1 MTADSTP
8 DIGLAAL
15 LLRRAE
21 LTPHRKAVT
30 FEGTTRTFG
39 GLADRARRI
48 AGALLEGGIQAGDRV
63 GYLGVN
69 HSAFLEALYGTA
81 AMGGV
86 FVPLNFRLTGDEL
99 TYIVNDAGIKT
110 LFVDDA
116 LHPTI
121 AKVRSNLCC
130 STYIDVESR
139 HEDVESRHESDGFLE
154 EIIKDSEP
162 LMDPHNAAQD
172 DDLLIMYTSG
182 TTGLP
187 KGAVLTH
194 ANLYWNFVNT
204 MMSFNFLE
212 EDVTLVA
219 APLFHIGGLNV
230 TTLGTINVGG
240 HAIIH
245 RSFDPGQAL
254 ADIEGYKVTTM
265 FGAPAM
271 YQFMALNENWQ
282 ATDLSSLRGLICG
295 AAPVPEPL
303 IKEYSERG
311 ITFCQGYG
319 MTELSPLALILSGEF
334 SAVKIGST
342 GKPAMFTEVR
352 VVDEGN
358 RPVEAGARGEVVV
371 RGPNVMKGYW
381 NNPDATAA
389 TIDADGWLHSGDIA
403 YVDEEGFFYICD
415 RLKDMVISGGE
426 NVYPAEVESILVGH
440 DAIAE
445 VAVIGVPDEKWGEAV
460 TAIAALHEGKS
471 LSLEE
476 LREFAT
482 GHLARYKLPLHLH
495 IVDEL
500 PRNAA
505 GKILKFELRDRFE

>member
-1 MTADSTP
+1 MTVNKP
-8 DIGLAAL
+8 PNIGLAAL

-21 LTPHRKAVT
+21 LTPHRQAVT

-39 GLADRARRI
+39 GLADRTRRI
-48 AGALLEGGIQAGDRV
+48 AAALLKGGIEAGDRV
-63 GYLGVN
+63 GYLGFN
-69 HSAFLEALYGTA
+69 HSALLETLYGTA
-81 AMGGV
+81 AMGGI

-99 TYIVNDAGIKT
+99 TYIINDAGIKT

-116 LHPTI
+116 LHATI
-121 AKVRSNLCC
+121 AKVRSKLCC
-130 STYIDVESR
+130 SSYINVETQR
-139 HEDVESRHESDGFLE
+139 ETDDFLE
-154 EIIKDSEP
+154 EMISNAEP
-162 LMDPHNAAQD
+162 LMDAHAATQD
-172 DDLLIMYTSG
+172 DELLIMYTSG

-187 KGAVLTH
+187 KGAILTH
-194 ANLYWNFVNT
+194 GNLYWNFVNA
-204 MMSFNFLE
+204 MMSFNYLE
-212 EDVTLVA
+212 DDITLVA

-230 TTLGTINVGG
+230 TTLGTITVGG

-254 ADIEGYKVTTM
+254 ADIESHKVTTM

-271 YQFMALNENWQ
+271 YQFMANHENWQ
-282 ATDLSSLRGLICG
+282 TTDLSSLRALICG

-303 IKEYSERG
+303 IKEYSDRG
-311 ITFCQGYG
+311 IAFCQGYG
-319 MTELSPLALILSGEF
+319 MTELSPLALILSAEF
-334 SAVKIGST
+334 SSVKIGST

-352 VVDEGN
+352 IVDEDN
-358 RPVEAGARGEVVV
+358 RTVAVGERGEVVV

-381 NNPDATAA
+381 NNPTATTETVDAE
-389 TIDADGWLHSGDIA
+389 GWLHSGDIA
-403 YVDEEGFFYICD
+403 YEDDEGFFYICD

-440 DAIAE
+440 EAIAE
-445 VAVIGVPDEKWGEAV
+445 VAVIGIADEKWGEAV

-471 LSLEE
+471 VSLQE

-482 GHLARYKLPLHLH
+482 EHLARYKLPLHLH

-505 GKILKFELRDRFE
+505 GKILKFELRARFES